1 MQLKEAEFEDNILQ
15 LKKQAS
21 GAARSNLQE
30 NIDLMRLQREVKD
43 KATKLEAVQSQF
55 EALNVVSLWLYV
67 LLRG

>member
-67 LLRG
+67 LLRE